1 MWNKLKDI
9 FSPETYEEGITS
21 NSAIAAILVRAA
33 KTDNEY
39 TESEKKLI
47 DHLLANNLNISQED
61 ARLLRL
67 QGQELEMEINDN
79 VQLTRIIKQD
89 IPYEDRHQLIEQLWS
104 IVLDDNNRTPEEN
117 KLMRVLTHLLG
128 ISDVNSAKARSK
140 VLNKKNLSY
149 MFLE

>member
-47 DHLLANNLNISQED
+47 DHLLAINLNISQED

-79 VQLTRIIKQD
+79 VQLTRVIKQD
-89 IPYEDRHQLIEQLWS
+89 LPYEERHQLVEQLWS

-140 VLNKKNLSY
+140 VLNKKNLS
-149 MFLE
+149 

>member
-9 FSPETYEEGITS
+9 FSPEVYEESITS

-140 VLNKKNLSY
+140 VLNKKNLS
-149 MFLE
+149 

>member
-47 DHLLANNLNISQED
+47 DHLLANNLKISQED

-89 IPYEDRHQLIEQLWS
+89 IPYEERHQLVEQLWS
-104 IVLDDNNRTPEEN
+104 IILDDNNRTPEEN

-140 VLNKKNLSY
+140 VLNKKNLT
-149 MFLE
+149 

>member
-89 IPYEDRHQLIEQLWS
+89 IPYEERHQLVEQLWS

-140 VLNKKNLSY
+140 VLNKKIQS
-149 MFLE
+149 

>member
-39 TESEKKLI
+39 TQSEKKLI
-47 DHLLANNLNISQED
+47 DHLLANNLNISKED

-140 VLNKKNLSY
+140 VLNKKNLS
-149 MFLE
+149 

>member
-9 FSPETYEEGITS
+9 FSPETYEQGITS

-140 VLNKKNLSY
+140 VLNKKNLS
-149 MFLE
+149 

>member
-128 ISDVNSAKARSK
+128 ISDVNSAKVRSK
-140 VLNKKNLSY
+140 VLNKKNLS
-149 MFLE
+149 

>member
-1 MWNKLKDI
+1 MWNTLKDI

-140 VLNKKNLSY
+140 VLNKKNLS
-149 MFLE
+149 

>member
-47 DHLLANNLNISQED
+47 DHLLANKLNISLED

-89 IPYEDRHQLIEQLWS
+89 IPYEERHQLVEQLWS
-104 IVLDDNNRTPEEN
+104 IVLDDNSRTPEEN

-140 VLNKKNLSY
+140 VLNKKNLS
-149 MFLE
+149 

>member
-1 MWNKLKDI
+1 MWDKLKYI
-9 FSPETYEEGITS
+9 FSPEIDEEGITS
-21 NSAIAAILVRAA
+21 NSAVAAILVRAA

-47 DHLLANNLNISQED
+47 DHLLANQLNLSLEN
-61 ARLLRL
+61 AKLLRL
-67 QGQELEMEINDN
+67 KGQELEMEINDN

-89 IPYEDRHQLIEQLWS
+89 IPYEERHQLVEQLWS
-104 IVLDDNNRTPEEN
+104 IVLDDNDRTPEEN

-140 VLNKKNLSY
+140 VLNKKNLS
-149 MFLE
+149 

>member
-9 FSPETYEEGITS
+9 FSPEKYEEGITS

-47 DHLLANNLNISQED
+47 DYLLANNLNISQED

-140 VLNKKNLSY
+140 VLNKKNLS
-149 MFLE
+149 

>member
-1 MWNKLKDI
+1 MWNKIKDI

-21 NSAIAAILVRAA
+21 SSAIAAVLVRAA

-47 DHLLANNLNISQED
+47 DHLLANKLNISLED

-89 IPYEDRHQLIEQLWS
+89 IPYGERQQLVEQLWS
-104 IVLDDNNRTPEEN
+104 IILDDNNRTPEEN

-140 VLNKKNLSY
+140 VLNKKNPS
-149 MFLE
+149 

>member
-117 KLMRVLTHLLG
+117 KLMRVITHLLG

-140 VLNKKNLSY
+140 VLNKKNLS
-149 MFLE
+149 

>member
-47 DHLLANNLNISQED
+47 DHLLSNKLNISLED
-61 ARLLRL
+61 AKLLRL

-89 IPYEDRHQLIEQLWS
+89 IPYEERHQLIEQLWS

-140 VLNKKNLSY
+140 VLNKKNLS
-149 MFLE
+149 